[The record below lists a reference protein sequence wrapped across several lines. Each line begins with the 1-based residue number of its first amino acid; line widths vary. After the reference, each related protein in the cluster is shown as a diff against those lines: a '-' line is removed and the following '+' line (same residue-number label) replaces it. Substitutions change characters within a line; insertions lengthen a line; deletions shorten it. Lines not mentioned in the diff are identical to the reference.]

1 MICQPISFQKALPV
15 WERGKSQEMNQR
27 LLFTANCPA
36 QKNVLL
42 RVSGY
47 TSYQIFVNDTLVS
60 IGPARAGKGYYRVD
74 EIPLDPY
81 LKEGQSN
88 CINVLC
94 TGYYCRNFYIRR
106 EPSFFCAEIVCNGQ
120 ILSYTGGNG
129 WNAYTCPEHVQK
141 GPRYSYQRTFAELYD
156 YRRTDARP
164 NSILHRTVVPLEICP
179 PKQWIPRE
187 VALPDLET
195 EPLQSVKEIG
205 QSQWKRRKKLYTER
219 FITLENNQ
227 DGFDPTDWEIPAN
240 FLAEQ
245 PQQLPEQS
253 DPAVSLPL
261 AIETDHYAMLSLAGN
276 RTGLIELEVE
286 AYQDTD
292 LWLTFDE
299 ILLDGKVDPMRYGCL
314 NFVVYRLRGGER
326 YHLLTAEPYTF
337 RYINISS
344 MGGSVVLHSFLL
356 RRVGFNQRAIRR
368 TLNAQKA
375 DPVITRIY
383 HAALESFLQNTFDIY
398 MDCPSRER
406 AGWLCDSFF
415 TSRVEYLLTGKT
427 TVEHAFLSNFAM
439 VEQFEELPNGMLPMC
454 YPSDILDGLFIPNW
468 AMWFAIELEEYEKR
482 SGDLD
487 FIQSLKDKLYAL
499 LNYFRRFENA
509 DGLLQNLESWIF
521 VEWSRSNDLV
531 QNINYPTNMLYY
543 RFKKVLAHL
552 YDDSSLNAE
561 ADQLRQTIRNN
572 CRNGLF
578 FCDHSV
584 FDSNGILK
592 LEPESTETC
601 QYYAFFTGVASIEED
616 AQLWNTMVNDFG
628 PERKSN
634 NKHPEIAFS
643 NAFIGNYLRLDL
655 LARAGLHEKLE
666 KNIRGYF
673 DFMAQLTDTLWE
685 NDNFSASCNHGF
697 ASHVLVW
704 LEQLG
709 YLNPLS

>member
-1 MICQPISFQKALPV
+1 MIFRSTSFQKALPV
-15 WERGKSQEMNQR
+15 WECGKSQEMNHM
-27 LLFTANCPA
+27 LLFTSDCPA

-47 TSYQIFVNDTLVS
+47 TSYQIFVNDILVS

-74 EIPLDPY
+74 ELLLDPY
-81 LKEGQSN
+81 LKNGQSN
-88 CINVLC
+88 CITVLC
-94 TGYYCRNFYIRR
+94 TGYYCRNYYIRR
-106 EPSFFCAEIVCNGQ
+106 EPSFFCAEIVCDGQ

-129 WNAYTCPEHVQK
+129 WTAYACPEHVQK
-141 GPRYSYQRTFAELYD
+141 VPRYSYQRTFAEIYD

-164 NSILHRTVVPLEICP
+164 NSIQHRTVVPLEICQ
-179 PKQWIPRE
+179 PKQWITRE

-195 EPLQSVKEIG
+195 EPLQTVKEIG
-205 QSQWKRRKKLYTER
+205 QSQYQPQEKLYTRR
-219 FITLENNQ
+219 FITLEKDQ
-227 DGFDPTDWEIPAN
+227 DGFDLKDWELPAN
-240 FLAEQ
+240 FFAEQ
-245 PQQLPEQS
+245 PQQTPEQS
-253 DPAVSLPL
+253 EPAVSLPL
-261 AIETDHYAMLSLAGN
+261 TIETDHYAMLSLAGN
-276 RTGLIELEVE
+276 RSGLIELEVE
-286 AYQDTD
+286 ACQDTD

-299 ILLDGKVDPMRYGCL
+299 ILLDGKVDPMRYECL
-314 NFVVYRLRGGER
+314 NFVVYRLRAGER
-326 YHLLTAEPYTF
+326 YHLLTVEPYTF

-344 MGGSVVLHSFLL
+344 MGGSVILHSFAL
-356 RRVGFNQRAIRR
+356 RRVEFNQRAIRR
-368 TLNAQKA
+368 TLNVQKA

-383 HAALESFLQNTFDIY
+383 HAALETFMQNTFDIY

-427 TVEHAFLSNFAM
+427 TVEHAFLANFAM
-439 VEQFEELPNGMLPMC
+439 VERFEKLPDGMLPRC
-454 YPSDILDGLFIPNW
+454 YPSDVLYGEFIPNW
-468 AMWFAIELEEYEKR
+468 AMWFVLELEEYEKR
-482 SGDLD
+482 SGDTEMIGTLRA
-487 FIQSLKDKLYAL
+487 KMYAL

-509 DGLLQNLESWIF
+509 DGLLQNLEGWIF

-531 QNINYPTNMLYY
+531 QNVNYPTNMLYY

-552 YDDSSLNAE
+552 YNDSSLNAD
-561 ADQLRQTIRNN
+561 ADQLRQTIRSS

-584 FDSNGILK
+584 QDENGK
-592 LEPESTETC
+592 LHLDLESTETC

-616 AQLWNTMVNDFG
+616 AQLWDTMVNDFG
-628 PERKSN
+628 PERKIDN
-634 NKHPEIAFS
+634 RHPDIAFS

-666 KNIRGYF
+666 ENIRGYF

-685 NDNFSASCNHGF
+685 NDNPSNSCNHGF